1 MGFAGDELMTLY
13 ERSINQLARCE
24 DDLLRKL
31 IAPYHDDGFLMFL
44 AKFSKFRSQT
54 LCRRLRVF
62 IGACFRNPPEGL
74 ALSN

>member
-1 MGFAGDELMTLY
+1 MGFCWMNELMTY
-13 ERSINQLARCE
+13 ERGINQLARCE

-54 LCRRLRVF
+54 L
-62 IGACFRNPPEGL
+62 
-74 ALSN
+74 